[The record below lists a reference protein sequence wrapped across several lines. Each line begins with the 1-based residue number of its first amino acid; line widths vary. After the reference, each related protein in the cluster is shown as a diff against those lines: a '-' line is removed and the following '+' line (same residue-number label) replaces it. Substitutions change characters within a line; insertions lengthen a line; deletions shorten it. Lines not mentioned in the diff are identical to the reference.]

1 MYLHSA
7 DRWWWSSVAMYHQQ
21 TNQSQQAIEQ
31 TKFIQ
36 KVVSPDVSKPNHAVM
51 NKKQDKK
58 QFSLEKKWIRHSCQP
73 IISVD
78 GLWYKIE

>member
-7 DRWWWSSVAMYHQQ
+7 DRWWSSSVALYDQQ

-58 QFSLEKKWIRHSCQP
+58 QFSLEKKMDSSLLPTHHTGWWIV
-73 IISVD
+73 I
-78 GLWYKIE
+78 

>member
-1 MYLHSA
+1 MYLYSA
-7 DRWWWSSVAMYHQQ
+7 DRWSSSSVALYHQQ

-36 KVVSPDVSKPNHAVM
+36 KVVSLEVSKPNHAVM

-58 QFSLEKKWIRHSCQP
+58 
-73 IISVD
+73 
-78 GLWYKIE
+78 

>member
-7 DRWWWSSVAMYHQQ
+7 DRWSSSSVALYHQQ

-58 QFSLEKKWIRHSCQP
+58 QFSLEKKMDSSLLPTHYTGWWIV
-73 IISVD
+73 I
-78 GLWYKIE
+78 